1 MLITFTIKIK
11 DEHNPKEFK
20 EGMGNG
26 VLLVQPIEFPTVKTL
41 EDLKNPQLQ
50 RFLWE
55 KRDELMNEY
64 IEVTMDIP
72 DKF

>member
-1 MLITFTIKIK
+1 VSV
-11 DEHNPKEFK
+11 KELFPL
-20 EGMGNG
+20 NG
-26 VLLVQPIEFPTVKTL
+26 VLLVQPIEFPTVKTA
-41 EDLKNPQLQ
+41 EDLNNPQLQ

-72 DKF
+72 DEILK